1 MRCISWRGS
10 ERHLEIGHCWGDG
23 RCPGASK
30 TPEYPGATPTSQ
42 TDRLLACISFGR
54 IPQCFV
60 GGLRAPQTVSL
71 KIVVSGV
78 SGLRRPKHHFCNR
91 AADQPWLSRVAH
103 GARQKMHA
111 LHEAQNAGS
120 VGFSCSV
127 ASDRQQPQWQRRVR
141 DENPMLILA
150 STWFANLGL
159 KSQRLS

>member
-1 MRCISWRGS
+1 
-10 ERHLEIGHCWGDG
+10 
-23 RCPGASK
+23 
-30 TPEYPGATPTSQ
+30 
-42 TDRLLACISFGR
+42 
-54 IPQCFV
+54 
-60 GGLRAPQTVSL
+60 
-71 KIVVSGV
+71 
-78 SGLRRPKHHFCNR
+78 
-91 AADQPWLSRVAH
+91 
-103 GARQKMHA
+103 MHA